1 MTNKNEKINVI
12 QEKAIET
19 LHNAGY
25 KNVGYEIVN
34 ILSLYNAY
42 TKKMLEDK
50 MKMEMELQNKKCQG
64 LL

>member
-1 MTNKNEKINVI
+1 MKKINVI
-12 QEKAIET
+12 QEKAIDA

-25 KNVGYEIVN
+25 KNVGYEIGTT
-34 ILSLYNAY
+34 LSLYNGY

>member
-1 MTNKNEKINVI
+1 MKKINVI
-12 QEKAIET
+12 QEKAIDA

-25 KNVGYEIVN
+25 EIGTT
-34 ILSLYNAY
+34 LSLYNGY